1 MDFDNLQSVNSSVSD
16 TLPFEAISITGRD
29 CFWDGSVP
37 NPLVSVGS
45 PTMSVSSIIPEPSGA
60 GARVGGLAGPVPS
73 RPRVGIPTLST
84 VTHTVSRPVNTTG
97 SFSSAPGSSM
107 GLNLPGSRPPVFSHG
122 YCLPGPSIPPVQT
135 WARPPW
141 AVPTQSYPGSQG
153 VNPFAYWPQPVH
165 FSQDTFRTPVTCSQS
180 NSSSVLQNSEL
191 VSSFKEV
198 LSDFK
203 KSMSDDLA
211 TISSRIS
218 SLEADHR
225 VSLPTPGEE
234 VSDLIS
240 MAPGSQEATFLSEDE
255 HEEGDSSMARVSDK
269 VPLAHRTKSIT
280 STDVG
285 SPRESEAEDSSVSS
299 KDQLRAR
306 VYSLL
311 REVAHVPLS
320 SPPRLKK
327 SNSFFETS
335 CGLVQEKP
343 NTFGSF
349 PESNHA
355 SSALQLVNNSLSVKA
370 NDKSSQGSSFSG
382 FGASSFPGN
391 FKSKDFEIHDSSIG
405 KTAPVC
411 DKSFSQL
418 LGAKPVD
425 GLRLSQSLWA
435 KSENLL
441 RSASHVLGTAE
452 FFLSAVGALL
462 QGKEGEDLAEVK
474 SLLLQVDQALGSS
487 QCLLMGTLANFT
499 LSKRREILEKSSV
512 NEILQ
517 DSLLRSP
524 LSDKVFGLSLQKVQE
539 EVIKT
544 PQPLRVNVQLTN
556 GKRSA
561 SVSSSAPTGSDKRR
575 KTFVPKASGPKK
587 PHQKGGFKGAKKP
600 GSRK

>member
-1 MDFDNLQSVNSSVSD
+1 
-16 TLPFEAISITGRD
+16 
-29 CFWDGSVP
+29 
-37 NPLVSVGS
+37 
-45 PTMSVSSIIPEPSGA
+45 
-60 GARVGGLAGPVPS
+60 
-73 RPRVGIPTLST
+73 
-84 VTHTVSRPVNTTG
+84 
-97 SFSSAPGSSM
+97 
-107 GLNLPGSRPPVFSHG
+107 
-122 YCLPGPSIPPVQT
+122 
-135 WARPPW
+135 
-141 AVPTQSYPGSQG
+141 
-153 VNPFAYWPQPVH
+153 
-165 FSQDTFRTPVTCSQS
+165 
-180 NSSSVLQNSEL
+180 
-191 VSSFKEV
+191 
-198 LSDFK
+198 
-203 KSMSDDLA
+203 
-211 TISSRIS
+211 
-218 SLEADHR
+218 
-225 VSLPTPGEE
+225 
-234 VSDLIS
+234 
-240 MAPGSQEATFLSEDE
+240 MAPGSQEVTFFSEDE
-255 HEEGDSSMARVSDK
+255 HEEGESSMARVSDK
-269 VPLAHRTKSIT
+269 VPLAGQTKSVT
-280 STDVG
+280 SIDVG

-452 FFLSAVGALL
+452 YFLSAVGALL
-462 QGKEGEDLAEVK
+462 QGKEGDDLAEVK
-474 SLLLQVDQALGSS
+474 SLLLHVDQALGSS

-499 LSKRREILEKSSV
+499 LSKS
-512 NEILQ
+512 
-517 DSLLRSP
+517 
-524 LSDKVFGLSLQKVQE
+524 
-539 EVIKT
+539 
-544 PQPLRVNVQLTN
+544 
-556 GKRSA
+556 
-561 SVSSSAPTGSDKRR
+561 
-575 KTFVPKASGPKK
+575 
-587 PHQKGGFKGAKKP
+587 
-600 GSRK
+600 